1 MENVFVIII
10 QNVSFQVRTIFTH
23 YPIIIIIIMS
33 IYGTQFESIV
43 SAKTIRYTKRKKK
56 SINKKGKSEY
66 GEFVHWKCNKNSKR
80 KVINVSHNGNHHHLI
95 IIIINLS
102 SI

>member
-23 YPIIIIIIMS
+23 YPIIMS

-43 SAKTIRYTKRKKK
+43 SAKTIRYTKRKK
-56 SINKKGKSEY
+56 NQ
-66 GEFVHWKCNKNSKR
+66 
-80 KVINVSHNGNHHHLI
+80 
-95 IIIINLS
+95 
-102 SI
+102 